1 MKLPQT
7 GELNRFNSYRNFRL
21 QTKILLL
28 NEYYVDKITPLK
40 VNMETVGTNI
50 ATKTSI
56 PFMMV

>member
-1 MKLPQT
+1 MKLPKT
-7 GELNRFNSYRNFRL
+7 GELNRFNSYRNFKL

-28 NEYYVDKITPLK
+28 NEYFVDKITPLK